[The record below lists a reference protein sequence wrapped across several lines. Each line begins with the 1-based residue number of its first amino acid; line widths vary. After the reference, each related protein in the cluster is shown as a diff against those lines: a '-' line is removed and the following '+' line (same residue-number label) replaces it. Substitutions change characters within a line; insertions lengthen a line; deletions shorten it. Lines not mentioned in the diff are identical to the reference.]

1 MNKFKDLYKLQK
13 QAKEIKKKLQNTH
26 IESEIEGV
34 TVVVDGQQEVISV
47 SITDDAYQ
55 NKKKVEGNMVKAL
68 NKGIKRSQQFGAEEM
83 KDVMGDM
90 GLGGGMPGM

>member
-26 IESEIEGV
+26 IEAEVDG
-34 TVVVDGQQEVISV
+34 VVVTIDGQQEVISINI
-47 SITDDAYQ
+47 SDDEMQ
-55 NKKKVEGNMVKAL
+55 NKNKLESNLVKAL
-68 NKGIKRSQQFGAEEM
+68 NKGIKRSQQYGADEM

-90 GLGGGMPGM
+90 GLGGLPGM